1 MVSQRASANNARR
14 PQGGS
19 LQRQGVPV
27 PDHLQMR
34 RHVVRQRTPLDGRMG
49 GTQDTTTTYENRPTT
64 TNRRASRSTRDYNP
78 ASVGEKATGGV
89 GALEAEFLVAIGLLI
104 LLMFANS
111 GAPYTTRIM
120 SLMKRGS
127 LTCLLFFILA
137 LIASGGP
144 NAAKIAKGF
153 GGLIIVAIL
162 LTSPVNTVF
171 GDIDNIIKN
180 DWVGSTETE
189 GGTNPA
195 SADTGTASSTSSGL
209 STVLGDLGKLGTIV
223 DGQALAQKVLGAF
236 GIHL

>member
-1 MVSQRASANNARR
+1 
-14 PQGGS
+14 
-19 LQRQGVPV
+19 
-27 PDHLQMR
+27 
-34 RHVVRQRTPLDGRMG
+34 
-49 GTQDTTTTYENRPTT
+49 
-64 TNRRASRSTRDYNP
+64 
-78 ASVGEKATGGV
+78 
-89 GALEAEFLVAIGLLI
+89 
-104 LLMFANS
+104 
-111 GAPYTTRIM
+111 
-120 SLMKRGS
+120 MKRGS